1 MKKIA
6 IIGAGPAGLTAAYKL
21 TKLGFNVEVFE
32 ASNMVGG
39 MSKTLQMWGN
49 SLI

>member
-21 TKLGFNVEVFE
+21 TKLGFNVEVLRQAFWWNVKDF
-32 ASNMVGG
+32 ANVGA
-39 MSKTLQMWGN
+39 TR
-49 SLI
+49 